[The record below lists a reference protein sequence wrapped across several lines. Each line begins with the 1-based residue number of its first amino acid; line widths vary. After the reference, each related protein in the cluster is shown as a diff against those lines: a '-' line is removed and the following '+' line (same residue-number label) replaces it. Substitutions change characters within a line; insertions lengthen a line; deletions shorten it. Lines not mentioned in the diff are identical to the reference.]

1 MAGSSRRTAGAW
13 AEVFGSCL
21 AAWDWPGG
29 ASAGSADWQASMRF
43 SELLRELG
51 AISAFAT
58 ELTAGQ
64 ALAEL
69 EELAASPFQ
78 PEGGEPAV
86 FVMDG
91 WEEPGLAFDSL
102 WVAGLTATA
111 WPRPVRIDPFLP
123 IEVQRR
129 LGMPRATADSSVAQS
144 EAITAAWRS
153 QAGTLVLSW
162 PVRED
167 DTDADASAL
176 VPQALP
182 TLPLPAAFQSRAA
195 LQCGAAELELLTD
208 DVAPA
213 LVAGRASGGARVL
226 ELQARCPFRAFGEL
240 RLHAR
245 PFEEPLSGF
254 DRRLRGQILHRAL
267 ERFWSG
273 LRTQAA
279 LLALAPAACRE
290 RTEAAVDEALAEFAP
305 AVSGPRGRA
314 LERDW
319 QLGAIEGLI
328 ALDRSRPAFTVIET
342 EREMTGQIGG
352 LELRLRV
359 DRVDEADGARVV
371 IDYKTG
377 RAHGTSWR
385 GARMDAPQ
393 LPLYAV
399 LHSRRP
405 DAIALAE
412 AGFGD
417 ARFVGVGDEAVAID
431 GVLPAE
437 KYPLTEDREKGFGWA
452 SITQHWWA
460 WLESLAND
468 HAAGRAE
475 VDPKLGGQTCRHCH
489 LGTLCRVDPAGAR
502 DEIIEE
508 TDGGD

>member
-1 MAGSSRRTAGAW
+1 
-13 AEVFGSCL
+13 
-21 AAWDWPGG
+21 
-29 ASAGSADWQASMRF
+29 
-43 SELLRELG
+43 
-51 AISAFAT
+51 
-58 ELTAGQ
+58 
-64 ALAEL
+64 
-69 EELAASPFQ
+69 
-78 PEGGEPAV
+78 
-86 FVMDG
+86 
-91 WEEPGLAFDSL
+91 
-102 WVAGLTATA
+102 VA
-111 WPRPVRIDPFLP
+111 P
-123 IEVQRR
+123 
-129 LGMPRATADSSVAQS
+129 
-144 EAITAAWRS
+144 
-153 QAGTLVLSW
+153 TLV
-162 PVRED
+162 
-167 DTDADASAL
+167 
-176 VPQALP
+176 
-182 TLPLPAAFQSRAA
+182 
-195 LQCGAAELELLTD
+195 G
-208 DVAPA
+208 
-213 LVAGRASGGARVL
+213 GRASGGARVL

-290 RTEAAVDEALAEFAP
+290 RTEAAVDEALEAFAP
-305 AVSGPRGRA
+305 AVSGQRARA

-328 ALDRSRPAFTVIET
+328 ALDRSRPAFAVIET

-359 DRVDEADGARVV
+359 DRVDEAAGARVV

-399 LHSRRP
+399 LHPRRP

-412 AGFGD
+412 AGFGS

-437 KYPLTEDREKGFGWA
+437 KYPLTEDREKGFGWG
-452 SITQHWWA
+452 SITEHWWA

-489 LGTLCRVDPAGAR
+489 LGALCRVDPAGAR
-502 DEIIEE
+502 DEVIEE